1 MTSDEHSCF
10 SGDAQTATLKSSD
23 QNSVLGQ
30 IEISKFHVDVIFT
43 TQTYNYKT
51 ISLNCDINGFNLTEV
66 SSLLFAPSLLDMKL
80 PSCPQLCCGIIL
92 SCLNTHPCMSCLTFR
107 KLEIIAL

>member
-30 IEISKFHVDVIFT
+30 IEISKFHMDVIFT
-43 TQTYNYKT
+43 TQTYIY
-51 ISLNCDINGFNLTEV
+51 
-66 SSLLFAPSLLDMKL
+66 
-80 PSCPQLCCGIIL
+80 
-92 SCLNTHPCMSCLTFR
+92 
-107 KLEIIAL
+107 